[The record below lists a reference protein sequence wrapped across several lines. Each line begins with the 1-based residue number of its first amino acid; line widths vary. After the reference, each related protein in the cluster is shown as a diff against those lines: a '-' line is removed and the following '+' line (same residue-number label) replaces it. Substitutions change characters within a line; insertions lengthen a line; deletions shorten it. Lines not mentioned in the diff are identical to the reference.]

1 MLLLVRRL
9 RGVISNG
16 GFCRSLEKEEE
27 KIKAMQ
33 ERALIV
39 RMANNNVDA
48 GELVSS
54 CQAIKDALDTFYV
67 SCSFFFQT
75 TVLLTSVQVGLALLV
90 ERNTHDILEVSHLTY
105 DRERCD
111 SIGSCSM
118 SFSIPFLAPMMQLSM
133 LPSTLPTLRVVR
145 APRVH
150 VLTSL
155 IRLWPGRRR
164 PILRKLH
171 QYIGSPDW
179 PA

>member
-67 SCSFFFQT
+67 SCSFFLSNYGFID
-75 TVLLTSVQVGLALLV
+75 LCPGWARSTSGKEHTRYPGGEL
-90 ERNTHDILEVSHLTY
+90 SHL
-105 DRERCD
+105 
-111 SIGSCSM
+111 
-118 SFSIPFLAPMMQLSM
+118 
-133 LPSTLPTLRVVR
+133 
-145 APRVH
+145 
-150 VLTSL
+150 
-155 IRLWPGRRR
+155 
-164 PILRKLH
+164 
-171 QYIGSPDW
+171 
-179 PA
+179 